1 MSTIIVTP
9 EWLIQKAGEINAK
22 MEMINSVFNTLYGEV
37 KDLKGFSAQ
46 SIDAFLERTEY
57 SESTYIVFANYSTLF
72 SRILINVAE
81 KFDETD
87 RDTSQ
92 KTFPID
98 SSSSHLSE
106 GIRNGIKGAFSI
118 DKP

>member
-37 KDLKGFSAQ
+37 KDLKGSAQ

-57 SESTYIVFANYSTLF
+57 SESTYTVFAKYSTLF

-98 SSSSHLSE
+98 SSSPHLSE